1 MYKSVLPCISK
12 ILEKIIY
19 KRLFISLFWWENSS
33 LFKKRFG
40 FRGHHSMNHVVLELI
55 DETSEAFSKQD
66 KFLRIFLDLS
76 KAFDTVDLKTL
87 LNLYLQIYNSM
98 E

>member
-1 MYKSVLPCISK
+1 
-12 ILEKIIY
+12 
-19 KRLFISLFWWENSS
+19 
-33 LFKKRFG
+33 
-40 FRGHHSMNHVVLELI
+40 MNHVVLELI

-66 KFLRIFLDLS
+66 KFLGIFLDLS